1 MIFFS
6 VAFLLIINEIAA
18 PMINPRS
25 EKANFMNSFGKEDG
39 NKKNIFGEINKNAS
53 VQIIGRKR
61 QIKLFILLRIILPFE
76 KKVLK

>member
-1 MIFFS
+1 
-6 VAFLLIINEIAA
+6 
-18 PMINPRS
+18 
-25 EKANFMNSFGKEDG
+25 MNSFGKEDG

>member
-1 MIFFS
+1 M
-6 VAFLLIINEIAA
+6 LIITEIAA

-25 EKANFMNSFGKEDG
+25 EKPNFMNSFGKEDG
-39 NKKNIFGEINKNAS
+39 NKKNNFGEINKNAS
-53 VQIIGRKR
+53 VQIIGRRR

>member
-1 MIFFS
+1 MIFFELL
-6 VAFLLIINEIAA
+6 FLLIITEIAA

-25 EKANFMNSFGKEDG
+25 EKPNFINSFGKEDG